1 MFMTLG
7 FIIGFALGWVIRW
20 KLDGII
26 DWFKR
31 DDAPNYLRGKD
42 DSK

>member
-7 FIIGFALGWVIRW
+7 FIVGFSLGWVIRW

-26 DWFKR
+26 DFVKK
-31 DDAPNYLRGKD
+31 LRK
-42 DSK
+42 

>member
-7 FIIGFALGWVIRW
+7 FIVGFAAGWVIRW

-26 DWFKR
+26 DFAKK
-31 DDAPNYLRGKD
+31 LRK
-42 DSK
+42 

>member
-7 FIIGFALGWVIRW
+7 FIVGFGLGWVIRW

-26 DWFKR
+26 DFVKK
-31 DDAPNYLRGKD
+31 LRK
-42 DSK
+42 

>member
-7 FIIGFALGWVIRW
+7 FVLGFALGWIIRW

-26 DWFKR
+26 DWYKNKKG
-31 DDAPNYLRGKD
+31 D
-42 DSK
+42 

>member
-7 FIIGFALGWVIRW
+7 FIVGFAIGWIIRW

-26 DWFKR
+26 DFVKK
-31 DDAPNYLRGKD
+31 LK
-42 DSK
+42 K

>member
-7 FIIGFALGWVIRW
+7 FIVGFAAGWIIRW

-26 DWFKR
+26 DFVKRFKE
-31 DDAPNYLRGKD
+31 
-42 DSK
+42 